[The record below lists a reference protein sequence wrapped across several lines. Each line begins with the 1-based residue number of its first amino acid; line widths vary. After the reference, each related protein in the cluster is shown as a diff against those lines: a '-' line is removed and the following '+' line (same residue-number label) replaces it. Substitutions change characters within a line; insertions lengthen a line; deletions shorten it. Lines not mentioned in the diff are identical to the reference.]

1 MNETRIAELRKA
13 RGWTQERLGQ
23 ESGVAVRTI
32 QRLEAGKDA
41 SLETIKLLAD
51 ALDVPVR
58 DLFANVEKVEFE
70 AAVGGLDE
78 RRSAQQER
86 RDAMTRAF
94 EQMFRGVGILVVF
107 ATVVFWMTGHFWP
120 YIWLIVPAYWVGG
133 RYVLRSVFRLLADPW
148 LDRRYPLSRPS
159 RPRARPRESEVI

>member
-1 MNETRIAELRKA
+1 MNQTRIAALRKA
-13 RGWTQERLGQ
+13 RGWTQERLAE

-58 DLFANVEKVEFE
+58 DLFMNVETAEFK

-78 RRSAQQER
+78 RQSSQQER
-86 RDAMTRAF
+86 RDELTRAF
-94 EQMFRGVGILVVF
+94 DMLFRGVGILVVL
-107 ATVVFWMTGHFWP
+107 ATVVFWMTGHSWP
-120 YIWLIVPAYWVGG
+120 YIWFIIPAYWAGG
-133 RYVLRSVFRLLADPW
+133 RYVFRSVVRLVADPW
-148 LDRRYPLSRPS
+148 LDRKYPLSRRTRRS
-159 RPRARPRESEVI
+159 ARPGESEMA